1 MRGRTRRRPQLHAQ
15 ARRSWADRR
24 WLVLLGI
31 YGQPSYFFCPECEQT
46 DAEWIERQLG
56 EEGERAG
63 CTGIVRLETGS
74 PAEVYGLIRDML
86 VQAEVV

>member
-1 MRGRTRRRPQLHAQ
+1 MAPQCAGGPDADHSFTRKLDDPGQTA
-15 ARRSWADRR
+15 AGWSCWA
-24 WLVLLGI
+24 
-31 YGQPSYFFCPECEQT
+31 STAT